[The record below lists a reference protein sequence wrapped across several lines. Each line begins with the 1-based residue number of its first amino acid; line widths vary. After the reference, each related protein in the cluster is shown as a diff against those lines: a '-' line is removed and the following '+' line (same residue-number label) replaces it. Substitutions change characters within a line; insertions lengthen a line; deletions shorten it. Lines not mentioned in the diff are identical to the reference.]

1 MGREEKRQA
10 QTRRPTDWFD
20 TPGVVEMRKR
30 PRPRLAGDGSC
41 TREDERGVSLLHA
54 SEDQRHQSPRRTA
67 TPLGSAMAPFTQ
79 SLTETT
85 RRDGGC
91 PPQGLVAVSAQ

>member
-10 QTRRPTDWFD
+10 QTRRAADWFD

-30 PRPRLAGDGSC
+30 PRPRLAGDGSS
-41 TREDERGVSLLHA
+41 TREDERRMSLLHA
-54 SEDQRHQSPRRTA
+54 SEDQRHQSPRRTTA
-67 TPLGSAMAPFTQ
+67 PLGGPMAPFTQ
-79 SLTETT
+79 SLPETA

-91 PPQGLVAVSAQ
+91 PPEGLVAMSDR